1 MVCLLSKEILATSIC
16 ISSKC
21 CHFQEKVSDTS
32 PIVKEETPSK
42 PRIDSK
48 PQIRVR
54 NPPGGQSSGAFWWPS
69 WLLVN
74 TLNFSGASTILN
86 PFLLKFLCVH
96 PYQLNQLMG
105 VHPSPVFAINRVEK
119 NWDSFHRYTSWG
131 STTVWLTWIQAIRN
145 SGSMWIILFHM
156 LADASANWF
165 LNIFNLI
172 LTLLN
177 QQCWCS
183 APECLWSCGSCVFQ
197 DITSNHPFGIPQ
209 SCCRIKRLMSDSGKG
224 SVADRQELWWK
235 VRFSCTQELELDKV
249 ITVATH

>member
-1 MVCLLSKEILATSIC
+1 
-16 ISSKC
+16 
-21 CHFQEKVSDTS
+21 
-32 PIVKEETPSK
+32 
-42 PRIDSK
+42 
-48 PQIRVR
+48 
-54 NPPGGQSSGAFWWPS
+54 
-69 WLLVN
+69 
-74 TLNFSGASTILN
+74 
-86 PFLLKFLCVH
+86 
-96 PYQLNQLMG
+96 MG

-165 LNIFNLI
+165 WNIFNLI

-197 DITSNHPFGIPQ
+197 DIPSNHPFGIPQ
-209 SCCRIKRLMSDSGKG
+209 SCGRTKRLIQARAQLQKG
-224 SVADRQELWWK
+224 ENYGERLVSPARKSSNLISLLLLQHISHLPQRSALSSFNSALSVSSYRQVKEKWRRRTPSKKPCCLAPSMLPSLPLTCTVTLHWRWGFTCTSTISTRQ
-235 VRFSCTQELELDKV
+235 VFWSPSSSTTFSAGGLGTTLRSKRSTLGFSPS
-249 ITVATH
+249 

>member
-1 MVCLLSKEILATSIC
+1 MR
-16 ISSKC
+16 ISSKF

-32 PIVKEETPSK
+32 PIKEETPSK

-74 TLNFSGASTILN
+74 TLNFSGALTILT
-86 PFLLKFLCVH
+86 PFLFNFLC
-96 PYQLNQLMG
+96 PSISTLFMG

-156 LADASANWF
+156 LADASANQF
-165 LNIFNLI
+165 LNILNLI

-177 QQCWCS
+177 QSFDAAHQNACD
-183 APECLWSCGSCVFQ
+183 PV
-197 DITSNHPFGIPQ
+197 
-209 SCCRIKRLMSDSGKG
+209 
-224 SVADRQELWWK
+224 V
-235 VRFSCTQELELDKV
+235 
-249 ITVATH
+249 